1 MHYPDCVLIPKGDK
15 EMFRLFKN
23 TKMTGFLVLAVAA
36 VTGTSAYAFT
46 ASNTGLGAHKSGVT
60 DAAVSGYTV
69 GNPSYT
75 YDPATGNTTAVT
87 FTLDAAASDVYV
99 TLLASPVSAASWND
113 CGASGALTPFTVT
126 CTFDGLTTDHAA
138 FTPAQHQALQIIA
151 VSTGQVTL

>member
-1 MHYPDCVLIPKGDK
+1 
-15 EMFRLFKN
+15 MFKYFKRSK
-23 TKMTGFLVLAVAA
+23 TTGILVLAVAA

-75 YDPATGNTTAVT
+75 YDPANDDTDAVT

-99 TLLASPVSAASWND
+99 TLLSSPVDATSWND
-113 CGASGALTPFTVT
+113 CGATTGTGPYTVT
-126 CTFDGLTTDHAA
+126 CTFDGTGTNHAE
-138 FTPAQHQALQIIA
+138 FTPATHQALQVIA
-151 VSTGQVTL
+151 VSTGQVTLG